1 MKRLFTIFTI
11 LAAVILVSSCQKDL
25 PDNLKNVDVSQ
36 GGKTPTPTPTPTAEL
51 KVSEPGQFGAK
62 GGQQTITITA
72 SEAWT
77 LIKSAESD
85 WLTIKKT
92 SGKAGTTQVDLE
104 AKENTETKARTA
116 TITVS
121 SGNLTKNVEISQSA
135 ANSEISLSVDNL
147 SFTSGSGSK
156 SFSIKSNIAWTV
168 SSSQVWCSVSP
179 KSGSSDGSVSVSV
192 EENTSL
198 SERTATIT
206 VESEAGS
213 QTVKVIQSG
222 AEPVLQLNK
231 NDLSFTSNAGS
242 DSFTITSNTSWIITS
257 DQTWCMVS
265 SSSGSD
271 NAIITVNVTENE
283 STFSRSATI
292 TVKAGDMSK
301 TIAITQTGAN
311 PEYFW
316 LGNTMPTSDNF
327 PTQGGKEVP
336 GIVTTYTSLAEAM
349 EKASRVYAAGE
360 WAVVMYPLKWGIVND
375 LVFLDSTNKKYYATK
390 QKNASDFPTYF
401 YYESSERIG
410 ANTTITLSTESAAKA
425 AGATLYV
432 KPDPTPTPVYPSTRT
447 FTANGVSFKMICV
460 DGGTFTMGATSEQGS
475 DAYDNEKPA
484 HQVTLSSYYIGET
497 EVTQELWQAVM
508 GSNPSYFSGSR
519 KPVEQVSWDD
529 CQEFIR
535 KLNSLTGQNFRLPT
549 EAEWEFAARGGN
561 QSRGYKYAGSNTI
574 GNVAWYWDN
583 IPSQSSGNSGY
594 GTQNVATKQANEFGI
609 YDMSGN
615 VWEWC
620 QDWYGGYS
628 SSSQT
633 NPTGPTSGDSRVGRG
648 SSWYDGARFC
658 RVSFRYSG
666 TPSYRGSN
674 VGLRLA
680 L

>member
-36 GGKTPTPTPTPTAEL
+36 GGKTPTPAPTPTAEL

-77 LIKSAESD
+77 LTKSAESD
-85 WLTIKKT
+85 WLTIKTT

-104 AKENTETKARTA
+104 AKENIETKARTA

-121 SGNLTKNVEISQSA
+121 SGELTKTVEITQSA

-147 SFTSGSGSK
+147 NFTSGSGSK

-168 SSSQVWCSVSP
+168 SSSQDWCSVNP
-179 KSGSSDGSVSVSV
+179 ASGSSDGSVSVSV

-206 VESEAGS
+206 VESEAGT

-231 NDLSFTSNAGS
+231 NDLSFTANAGS
-242 DSFTITSNTSWIITS
+242 DSFTITSNTNWTITS
-257 DQTWCMVS
+257 DQTWCTVS
-265 SSSGSD
+265 TSSGSG
-271 NAIITVNVTENE
+271 NGTITVNVSENY
-283 STFSRSATI
+283 FIVSRSATI
-292 TVKAGDMSK
+292 TVRAGDLAQMISV
-301 TIAITQTGAN
+301 IQ
-311 PEYFW
+311 
-316 LGNTMPTSDNF
+316 
-327 PTQGGKEVP
+327 
-336 GIVTTYTSLAEAM
+336 AEANETLQLNM
-349 EKASRVYAAGE
+349 TS
-360 WAVVMYPLKWGIVND
+360 MT
-375 LVFLDSTNKKYYATK
+375 FDSSGGSESFTITSNTNWTV
-390 QKNASDFPTYF
+390 
-401 YYESSERIG
+401 ESSRSWCSLSSSSGFGDGTVTVRASE
-410 ANTTITLSTESAAKA
+410 NTSTDSRTATITVRAGDRGEISQAIAVTQSGAK
-425 AGATLYV
+425 
-432 KPDPTPTPVYPSTRT
+432 PVDQSTRT
-447 FTANGVSFKMICV
+447 FTANGVSFKMIRI
-460 DGGTFTMGATSEQGS
+460 DGGTFTMGGTSEQGD
-475 DAYDNEKPA
+475 DAADDEFPT
-484 HQVTLSSYYIGET
+484 HRVTLSTYYIGET
-497 EVTQELWQAVM
+497 EVTQALWEAVM
-508 GSNPSYFSGSR
+508 GSNPSSFSGSR

-594 GTQNVATKQANEFGI
+594 GTQNVATKQANELGI

-633 NPTGPTSGDSRVGRG
+633 NPTGPTSGHYRVFRG
-648 SSWYDGARFC
+648 GSWSDYARGC
-658 RVSFRYSG
+658 RVSLRGYY
-666 TPSYRGSN
+666 TPSYR
-674 VGLRLA
+674 VDDIGLRLA